1 MFESVRVS
9 GRGDMQAMIVGVF
22 KPERGEVAPDAA
34 TKKLKGGGEIAR
46 ACKRP
51 ECTGDLGSFVETFAG
66 DTRILIAG
74 LGKKK
79 DFKARGLRNALA
91 GAAKRFAATKEERIA
106 IELAGPLK
114 EAKADAMRAGVAAGE
129 CFGLL
134 SWDTMTFKGSAND
147 NGKDRK
153 KPKIQLRASDKDFEK
168 GMTRG
173 LGLAESA
180 NLCRTWA
187 NTPPNIATPA
197 WMASEA
203 KRIFRGVEEVSVRVF
218 KGAELEQE
226 KLTGLINVGKA
237 SENAPCLIRVEYKPK
252 QAKKGAAPAVIIGKT
267 ITYDTGGLSL
277 KISGS
282 MKGMKED
289 KDGGCAALAAM
300 HAIATVVKPK
310 RPIVCLLP
318 AAENSVS
325 DNAFRPDD
333 VLTFRNGVTVEVT
346 NTDAEGR
353 LVLADALCWACDKE
367 KPGFIVDMATLTGGV
382 VTALGSTHAGLWCE
396 DDALRSRLETAAE
409 ESGERVWRL
418 PLHQEY
424 RDMMKSPVA
433 DILNSSPNR
442 KAHPI
447 QGAAFLSY
455 FVKDDIPW
463 CHLDIAGVHNYD
475 SDSGP
480 YAGNLPNGW
489 GVLLMA
495 SLFEQ
500 E

>member
-9 GRGDMQAMIVGVF
+9 SRGEIQAMIVGVF
-22 KPERGEVAPDAA
+22 KPDSGDVTLDAT
-34 TKKLKGGGEIAR
+34 TKKLKGGSDIAK

-51 ECTGDLGSFVETFAG
+51 ECTGEAGSVTETFSG

-74 LGKKK
+74 FGKK
-79 DFKARGLRNALA
+79 DDLKARCVRNALA
-91 GAAKRFAATKEERIA
+91 GAAKRFAATKDERIA

-114 EAKADAMRAGVAAGE
+114 AAKVDPMRAGVAAGE

-134 SWDTMTFKGSAND
+134 AWDTKSFKGSV
-147 NGKDRK
+147 NGKAPK
-153 KPKIQLRASDKDFEK
+153 KPKIQLRASDKNFEK

-187 NTPPNIATPA
+187 HTPPNIATPA

-203 KRIFRGVEEVSVRVF
+203 RRISRGVDTLSVRVI
-218 KGAELEQE
+218 KGAELEKE
-226 KLTGLINVGKA
+226 KLAGLINVGKA
-237 SENAPCLIRVEYKPK
+237 SENAPCMIRIEYKPK
-252 QAKKGAAPAVIIGKT
+252 QAKKGAKPAVIVGKT

-277 KISGS
+277 KPSNF

-300 HAIATVVKPK
+300 HAIATVIKPK
-310 RPIVCLLP
+310 RPVVCLLA

-325 DNAFRPDD
+325 DNAYRPDD

-353 LVLADALCWACDKE
+353 LVMADALCWACDKE
-367 KPGFIVDMATLTGGV
+367 KPEFIVDMATLTGGV
-382 VTALGSTHAGLWCE
+382 VTALGSTFAGLWCE
-396 DDALRSRLETAAE
+396 DDALRARFETAAE

-418 PLHQEY
+418 PHHQEY
-424 RDMMKSPVA
+424 CDMMKSPVA

-455 FVKDDIPW
+455 FVKDDTPW

-475 SDSGP
+475 SESGP
-480 YAGNLPNGW
+480 YAANYPNGW

-500 E
+500 D